1 MPTYYQILS
10 IPETASQ
17 REIKSAFRKLSL
29 RYHPDRNNGDKTAE
43 ARFREVLDAYKILC
57 DPDKKAR
64 YDRQLFYQR
73 QPPPPRPQPQ
83 STQAQPAQPQPVY
96 RRPFTGYRRY
106 VTDEY
111 VQPDFSRMP
120 WKFMGFVTA
129 GLIVFFVLLYNFGP
143 KPKGVKRE
151 ATEMVRPMRVEPV
164 SVVIDA
170 PLKLKDGT
178 FASVADV
185 RARHRDADFAEL
197 LTDIDGDGENE
208 LQLSLTY
215 PGQET
220 FTSIDYIFRK
230 TGKTQDAPYEEFFS
244 HEGGTYIVGNN
255 MRLYFDAEVENYRS
269 CGTCRVS
276 GLPNARLVP
285 AIYLYG
291 SNGRLWFAETNPW
304 RNREIEE
311 NLAYLKTAGIPEL
324 ENGRDDGTRKEY
336 IRQIVAY
343 YFNNRDYAA
352 AEAMFRKYYPGMDA
366 DAVWSSAAAI
376 IQTYRQKITSNAAFG
391 NMEVL

>member
-1 MPTYYQILS
+1 MPTCYQILS
-10 IPETASQ
+10 VPETASQ
-17 REIKSAFRKLSL
+17 REIKTAFRKLSL
-29 RYHPDRNNGDKTAE
+29 RYHPDRNNGDKAAE
-43 ARFREVLDAYKILC
+43 ARFREVLDAYKVLC
-57 DPDKKAR
+57 DPDKKAW

-73 QPPPPRPQPQ
+73 QPPRPAP
-83 STQAQPAQPQPVY
+83 QPQPVQPQSSPQPQPVF
-96 RRPFTGYRRY
+96 RRRY
-106 VTDEY
+106 YRGQYADEY

-120 WKFMGFVTA
+120 WKFMGMVTA

-143 KPKGVKRE
+143 KPQGVKQERP
-151 ATEMVRPMRVEPV
+151 EMVRPMKIEPV
-164 SVVIDA
+164 SAVIEV

-178 FASVADV
+178 FASVAEL

-220 FTSIDYIFRK
+220 FTSMDYIFRK
-230 TGKTQDAPYEEFFS
+230 AGKAQDAPYEEFFS

-269 CGTCRVS
+269 CATCKVS

-285 AIYLYG
+285 AIYLHG

-304 RNREIEE
+304 RNREIAE

-324 ENGRDDGTRKEY
+324 QNGRDDGTRKEY

-352 AEAMFRKYYPGMDA
+352 AEAMFRKYYPATDV

-376 IQTYRQKITSNAAFG
+376 IKTYQQKITSNAAFG